1 MKEKPVDIWIIRPIG
16 KFISNSTASGMVLF
30 AAAFLAMVI
39 SNSFLAHAF
48 HELWEIKFS
57 IGFGNFVI
65 SKSLHHWINDGLM
78 SLFFF
83 VVGLELKREIVAGE
97 LSSPKDAILPV
108 VAGLGGMLIPA
119 LIYWLIN
126 SGADTQRLNGWG
138 IPMATDIAFALG
150 VLYLLGNRVPLSLKV
165 FLTAL
170 AIIDDLGAVLIIAF
184 FYTSD
189 ISFINLGI
197 GAGFMAV
204 MIFANLIGVRSAVF
218 YGIVGIGGLWT
229 AFLLSGI
236 HATIAAVLAAFT
248 IPASVKITESDYVL
262 KMKRLVDKF
271 ASSPAN
277 NLTIVTPE
285 QQKILDEIKYTTS
298 SALTPLQKLEHSL
311 HPLVAFIVMPVFA
324 LANAGVSLSG
334 DILENLTSK
343 VALGVGLG
351 LIIGKVAGILGSVY
365 LAVKLRITKLPKD
378 VTFLHMTGVA
388 FLAGI
393 GFTMSLF
400 ITSLAFTDELYIL
413 QAKIGILSAS
423 LIAGITGYVILR
435 NLNKK

>member
-1 MKEKPVDIWIIRPIG
+1 MKEKPVDTWIIRPIG
-16 KFISNSTASGMVLF
+16 KFISNSTSSGMVLF
-30 AAAFLAMVI
+30 AAAFLAMLL
-39 SNSFLAHAF
+39 SNSMLAHQF
-48 HELWEIKFS
+48 HEIWEIKFS
-57 IGFGNFVI
+57 IGLGDFVI
-65 SKSLHHWINDGLM
+65 NKSLHHWINDGLM
-78 SLFFF
+78 SMFFF

-97 LSSPKDAILPV
+97 LSSPKNAILPI
-108 VAGLGGMLIPA
+108 VAGIGGMLVPA

-170 AIIDDLGAVLIIAF
+170 AIIDDLGAVMIIAF

-248 IPASVKITESDYVL
+248 IPATVKITEADYVQ
-262 KMKRLVDKF
+262 KMKKLIEKF
-271 ASSPAN
+271 ALTPAN

-285 QQKILDEIKYTTS
+285 QQKILDEIKYTTKA
-298 SALTPLQKLEHSL
+298 ALTPLQKLEHSL
-311 HPLVAFIVMPVFA
+311 HPLVAFIVMPIFA
-324 LANAGVSLSG
+324 LANAGVNLSG
-334 DILENLTSK
+334 DILSTITSK

-351 LIIGKVAGILGSVY
+351 LLLGKVIGILGSVY
-365 LAVKLRITKLPKD
+365 LAIKLKLTTLPQD
-378 VTFLHMTGVA
+378 VSFRHLTGAA
-388 FLAGI
+388 FLAAI

-400 ITSLAFTDELYIL
+400 ITSLAFTNENYIL
-413 QAKIGILSAS
+413 QAKMGIISAS
-423 LIAGITGYVILR
+423 LIAGITGFMIL
-435 NLNKK
+435 KKSK